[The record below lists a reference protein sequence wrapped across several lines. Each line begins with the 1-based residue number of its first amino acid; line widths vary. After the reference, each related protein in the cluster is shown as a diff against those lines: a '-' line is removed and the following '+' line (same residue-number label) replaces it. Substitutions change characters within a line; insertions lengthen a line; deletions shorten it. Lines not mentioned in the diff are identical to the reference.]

1 MKKILILF
9 TVLFTFCLSAFAEY
23 KPIPK
28 ELSKQYK
35 TEIENIINQ
44 DYPIVINKI
53 DNYQKQALS
62 YYNDIMRN
70 GYDIGKHVSLVNMAE
85 LVIPAADIDLYA
97 KLMRIT
103 QEKYLGIKYLPLG
116 TDSVVPMED
125 FLTPYFK
132 DNNVNSKKLQCII
145 KYEKKKI
152 KILEKYLKKVQQIV
166 PDNY

>member
-1 MKKILILF
+1 
-9 TVLFTFCLSAFAEY
+9 
-23 KPIPK
+23 
-28 ELSKQYK
+28 
-35 TEIENIINQ
+35 
-44 DYPIVINKI
+44 
-53 DNYQKQALS
+53 
-62 YYNDIMRN
+62 
-70 GYDIGKHVSLVNMAE
+70 
-85 LVIPAADIDLYA
+85 
-97 KLMRIT
+97 MRIT